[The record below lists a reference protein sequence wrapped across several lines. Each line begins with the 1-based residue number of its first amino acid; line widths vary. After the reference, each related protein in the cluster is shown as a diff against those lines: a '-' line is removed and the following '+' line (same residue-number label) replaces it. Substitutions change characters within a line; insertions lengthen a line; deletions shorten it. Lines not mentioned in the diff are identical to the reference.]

1 MSWHDPARSLEP
13 ESETALRNEL
23 RGLLGMPAPAT
34 SYFETEPTPELIQ
47 LADDLKREA
56 QRRNR
61 TFRKRNSW
69 MLLAAALPFALALGG
84 VGVWGVGQ
92 KHKVDQLAA
101 AVAQQQAQIQRLAAT
116 QQQAQPANPA
126 PVTAPAART
135 QPPQVM
141 LVGQAAPRKK
151 PKELVI
157 PVQRSAEP
165 NANDTQRVKVR

>member
-13 ESETALRNEL
+13 ASETALRNEL

-34 SYFETEPTPELIQ
+34 SYFEAEPTPELIL

-69 MLLAAALPFALALGG
+69 MLMAAALPFALALGG
-84 VGVWGVGQ
+84 VGAWGVSQ
-92 KHKVDQLAA
+92 KHKADLLAA
-101 AVAQQQAQIQRLAAT
+101 AVAQQQAQIQRLAAN
-116 QQQAQPANPA
+116 QQQPHPAGTPA
-126 PVTAPAART
+126 PVAAPATRT
-135 QPPQVM
+135 QPQVLLM
-141 LVGQAAPRKK
+141 GKTAPRNK

-165 NANDTQRVKVR
+165 NASDTQRVKVR

>member
-34 SYFETEPTPELIQ
+34 SYFEAEPTPELIL

-61 TFRKRNSW
+61 TFRKKNSW
-69 MLLAAALPFALALGG
+69 MLLAATLPFALALGG
-84 VGVWGVGQ
+84 VGVWGLGQ

-101 AVAQQQAQIQRLAAT
+101 AVAQQQTQIQRLAAA
-116 QQQAQPANPA
+116 QQQAQPAPA
-126 PVTAPAART
+126 SAPAART
-135 QPPQVM
+135 QPPQVL
-141 LVGQAAPRKK
+141 LVGKAAPRNK

-165 NANDTQRVKVR
+165 NATDTERVKVR

>member
-13 ESETALRNEL
+13 ESETTLRNEL

-34 SYFETEPTPELIQ
+34 SYFETEPTPELIK
-47 LADDLKREA
+47 LADDLKHEA

-61 TFRKRNSW
+61 TFRKKNSW
-69 MLLAAALPFALALGG
+69 MLMAAALPFALAVGG
-84 VGVWGVGQ
+84 VGVWGVSQ
-92 KHKVDQLAA
+92 KRKVDQLAA

-116 QQQAQPANPA
+116 QQQPQPAGIPA
-126 PVTAPAART
+126 PVAGPAART
-135 QPPQVM
+135 QPHVL
-141 LVGQAAPRKK
+141 LVGQAAPRRK

>member
-34 SYFETEPTPELIQ
+34 SYFETEPTPELIL
-47 LADDLKREA
+47 LANDLKREA
-56 QRRNR
+56 RRRNR
-61 TFRKRNSW
+61 TFRKKNSW
-69 MLLAAALPFALALGG
+69 MLMAAALPFALALGG
-84 VGVWGVGQ
+84 VGVWGVNQ
-92 KHKVDQLAA
+92 KHKADLLAA

-116 QQQAQPANPA
+116 QQQPQPAP
-126 PVTAPAART
+126 APAAPVAAPATR
-135 QPPQVM
+135 QPQVLLM
-141 LVGQAAPRKK
+141 GQTAPRHK
-151 PKELVI
+151 PRELVI

>member
-13 ESETALRNEL
+13 ASETTLRNEL

-34 SYFETEPTPELIQ
+34 SYFETEPTPELIL

-61 TFRKRNSW
+61 TFRKKNSW
-69 MLLAAALPFALALGG
+69 MLMAAALPFALALGG

-92 KHKVDQLAA
+92 KRKVDQLAA

-116 QQQAQPANPA
+116 QQQAQPAVA
-126 PVTAPAART
+126 PPVAAPTARIL
-135 QPPQVM
+135 PPRV
-141 LVGQAAPRKK
+141 LVGQTAPRNK

-165 NANDTQRVKVR
+165 NTNDTQRVKVR